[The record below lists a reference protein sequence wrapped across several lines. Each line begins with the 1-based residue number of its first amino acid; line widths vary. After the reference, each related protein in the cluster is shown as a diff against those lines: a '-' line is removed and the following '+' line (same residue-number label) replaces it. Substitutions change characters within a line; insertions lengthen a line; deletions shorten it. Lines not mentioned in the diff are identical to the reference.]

1 MSDAPATA
9 TTTAE
14 PAAAAPVTET
24 NPAPAAEGA
33 EQKPIPSML
42 GDTPTEE
49 APKQEPAPEPVPEK
63 YEAFKD
69 SEGNSYDP
77 EQVADFAAVAKEL
90 GLSQEKAQKMFG
102 VMRPAA
108 DKYVREEHM
117 KRVEGWVKASQE
129 DKEFG
134 GSGFKANLG
143 VAAKAYKEFA
153 TPELRQLLDQSGL
166 GNHPEMIRLFYRIG
180 QKVSQDTGV
189 TGAGAPEPKRRMFP
203 NSNMNL

>member
-1 MSDAPATA
+1 MTDAPATA
-9 TTTAE
+9 
-14 PAAAAPVTET
+14 PAAEEAVNPVVEQAAQG
-24 NPAPAAEGA
+24 EGA
-33 EQKPIPSML
+33 EQKAVPSML
-42 GDTPTEE
+42 GDTPVEE
-49 APKQEPAPEPVPEK
+49 APKPEQTPAPTAPEK

-69 SEGNSYDP
+69 AEGNSYSP
-77 EQVADFAAVAKEL
+77 EQVADFAAAAKEL
-90 GLSQEKAQKMFG
+90 GLTQDNAQKMFS
-102 VMRPAA
+102 VLRPAA

-189 TGAGAPEPKRRMFP
+189 AGAGAPEPKRRIYP
-203 NSNMNL
+203 NSNMNV